1 MESASSSGGQ
11 VAAAAAAASP
21 SLRGFCRTCNSAR
34 ADDGTCNCVCLFCRE
49 GRHHSRLCPR
59 RAEHDRFAPP
69 PPPLPP
75 PPAPAE
81 GDAAD
86 EKGQGTN
93 KGTTATATAHH
104 PPPTAPPQQTRAGG
118 GNNSGKEAGKP
129 APLDAKA
136 GATIGTGAGAGR
148 PRRSPRQRWWR
159 RRPRGSTVYGA
170 QENHRLSL
178 PEALKGLAQPP
189 PLSRRLRAQLRR
201 RLARARRQLRR
212 LRRRGREA
220 GGGLCRCARVVVTR
234 CCCTRPRLAAAPAPA
249 CATEAELATL
259 RGMGY
264 GRRAPDHAVGGAVEG
279 EGLALLHRAVGWA
292 RSAAAAGG
300 GGGERGERDG
310 GVGGGGFDAAVDVL
324 ERRSTGLR
332 LTLTPLADGLPA
344 LQVSVPSF
352 RRVGWRKPAAAAA
365 AATGGG
371 ATLGTVRRF
380 FLLPCCGPC
389 SGDARLKAPRNAA
402 RLR

>member
-1 MESASSSGGQ
+1 MVEKGELSATGPLRHSYVRSGTVCALTIPDQTLGHAFSIVYYEYVRARRILDSSTMISYFITIRSLSLSLLEPDQSSGSGLQPPPAAAAAAAAALRRPAAPRPRAVRTAGSVRGSTWMESASSSGGQ

-93 KGTTATATAHH
+93 KGTTATATTAHH

-249 CATEAELATL
+249 
-259 RGMGY
+259 
-264 GRRAPDHAVGGAVEG
+264 
-279 EGLALLHRAVGWA
+279 
-292 RSAAAAGG
+292 AAA
-300 GGGERGERDG
+300 
-310 GVGGGGFDAAVDVL
+310 
-324 ERRSTGLR
+324 
-332 LTLTPLADGLPA
+332 
-344 LQVSVPSF
+344 
-352 RRVGWRKPAAAAA
+352 
-365 AATGGG
+365 
-371 ATLGTVRRF
+371 
-380 FLLPCCGPC
+380 
-389 SGDARLKAPRNAA
+389 
-402 RLR
+402 